1 MSRICVVEKMISGD
15 GDEGDLGQAHPD
27 TRTVVID
34 PRQCSRDYLD
44 TLVHECIHLMAAD
57 LHCHNCGEH
66 QGDWGTRSGNKATAG
81 SCLDPIVGNR
91 PDMIPHHPE
100 CAHLNPAGSDQAAHN
115 YRGVGNG

>member
-66 QGDWGTRSGNKATAG
+66 QGDWPEEKVAEWER
-81 SCLDPIVGNR
+81 LVG
-91 PDMIPHHPE
+91 DAIWQQ
-100 CAHLNPAGSDQAAHN
+100 G
-115 YRGVGNG
+115 YRRVMP